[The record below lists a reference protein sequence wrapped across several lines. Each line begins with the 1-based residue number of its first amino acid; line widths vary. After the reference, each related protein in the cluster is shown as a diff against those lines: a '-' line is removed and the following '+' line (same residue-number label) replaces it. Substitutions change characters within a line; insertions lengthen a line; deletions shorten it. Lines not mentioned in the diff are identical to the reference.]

1 MTDPK
6 RLRLLDAGVGQTSS
20 INWDWIGFNTV
31 EPLQKRATGTPGGT
45 GIEMFHGKGDGPKLT
60 CGYNDDEQ
68 KGYVHMGSGGYQEMF
83 QNPKLDS
90 GESSFRYYGFMNNNS
105 YHYFMNWHLYNNS
118 SNLYPAPLRGINCKI
133 SVGAN
138 NGYTSWGCDSNW
150 GDHTQ
155 INKAWG
161 LFRHTNG
168 TYKVWELKNLI
179 DDGAFKV
186 SSIKDNSY
194 ALKNISVN
202 TTNSQVNKYLN
213 CGQTRTLALGVPY
226 NVTETTLRSYKFCGF
241 SISVCISNS
250 AASKRCHTF
259 KINSITPLPLG
270 ALPSGETGNDKL
282 ILYGERIH
290 YSESYRDKAIKLRY
304 NATSDN

>member
-1 MTDPK
+1 MPVAK
-6 RLRLLDAGVGQTSS
+6 IL
-20 INWDWIGFNTV
+20 IFNL
-31 EPLQKRATGTPGGT
+31 P
-45 GIEMFHGKGDGPKLT
+45 
-60 CGYNDDEQ
+60 C
-68 KGYVHMGSGGYQEMF
+68 
-83 QNPKLDS
+83 
-90 GESSFRYYGFMNNNS
+90 
-105 YHYFMNWHLYNNS
+105 
-118 SNLYPAPLRGINCKI
+118 
-133 SVGAN
+133 
-138 NGYTSWGCDSNW
+138 
-150 GDHTQ
+150 
-155 INKAWG
+155 
-161 LFRHTNG
+161 
-168 TYKVWELKNLI
+168 
-179 DDGAFKV
+179 KV

-202 TTNSQVNKYLN
+202 TTNSKVNKYLN

-290 YSESYRDKAIKLRY
+290 YSEWYPGKAIKLRY